1 MAWLN
6 KAKMEPKKDETK
18 EETKQ
23 REEEDVK
30 QQIVPEAP
38 ETEARVPDE
47 LQPESAKFY
56 EQQKPVVQKVMFLP
70 LQPEMHELITL
81 TKQMAQLELAI
92 GNMVNTL
99 VEGQK
104 QMIANQEAEK
114 KLLEALIKEIELASQ
129 SPQGM

>member
-30 QQIVPEAP
+30 QQIVPEA

>member
-1 MAWLN
+1 
-6 KAKMEPKKDETK
+6 MEPKKDETK

-30 QQIVPEAP
+30 QQIVPEA